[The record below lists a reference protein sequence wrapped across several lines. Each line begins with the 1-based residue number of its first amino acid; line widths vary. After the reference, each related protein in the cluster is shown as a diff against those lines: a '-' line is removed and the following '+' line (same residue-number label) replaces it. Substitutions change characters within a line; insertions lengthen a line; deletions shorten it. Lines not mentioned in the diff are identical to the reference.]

1 MKKIMIMGG
10 GPAGLAAGY
19 ELSKAG
25 HQVTIVEKNSQV
37 GGISK
42 TVNKNDYR
50 FDLGGHRFFTKIDEV
65 QQLWEEVLQ
74 KDFLVRP
81 RLSRIYYR
89 GKFFDY
95 PLKPMNALFS
105 MGVLESIVIVLSYI
119 QAKVKPIQPEESFE
133 DWVSNRFGK
142 RLYQHFFKSYTEKVW
157 GIPCTDLKAEWA
169 AQRIKGLSLTSAI
182 FNALFGRFKKNTI
195 KTLIEEFN
203 YPRLGPGMMYEAM
216 AEQIASRGGTVL
228 TGTSVSSILVDD
240 NKIQSVEI
248 TGPDGSTET
257 LTADVFLSSL
267 ALRDLV
273 HMMTPRPADKVVA
286 AAGNMKYRDFLIVSL
301 ALEKDYL
308 FPDNWIYVHSP
319 EVKLGRIQNF
329 KQWSPAMVPEEGCS
343 SLGLEYFCN
352 EGDETWNK
360 ADDDLI
366 STAIQEID
374 KIGLI
379 DKAWVKWGTVVRVPK
394 AYPVY
399 DEDYQHSLPVIKEF
413 IGGFTN
419 LQTMGRNGLHRYNNM
434 DHSILTG
441 LLAARNALGENHDL
455 WAVNTDEEY
464 HEEVKK

>member
-1 MKKIMIMGG
+1 MKKVVIMGG

-25 HQVTIVEKNSQV
+25 HQVTVVEKASQV

-42 TVNKNDYR
+42 TVNKNGYR

-65 QQLWEEVLQ
+65 QNLWEEVLWN
-74 KDFLVRP
+74 DFLVRP

-105 MGVLESIVIVLSYI
+105 MGVLESMVIVLSYMK
-119 QAKVKPIQPEESFE
+119 AKVKPVQPEESFE

-157 GIPCTDLKAEWA
+157 GIPCTELKAEWA

-216 AEQIASRGGTVL
+216 AEQIVKRGGTVL
-228 TGTSVSSILVDD
+228 TGTSVSSIQVEGAQ
-240 NKIQSVEI
+240 IQAVEI
-248 TGPDGSTET
+248 TQPDGSTKT
-257 LTADVFLSSL
+257 LTADVYLSSL

-273 HMMTPRPADKVVA
+273 HMMNPRPIDEVVA
-286 AAGNMKYRDFLIVSL
+286 AASHMKYRDFLIVSL

-329 KQWSPAMVPEEGCS
+329 KQWSPEMVPEAGCS

-366 STAIQEID
+366 SQAVQEID

-379 DKAWVKWGTVVRVPK
+379 DKEWVKWGAVVRVPK

-399 DEDYQHSLPVIKEF
+399 DEDYQHSLPVIKAF
-413 IGGFTN
+413 VGSFAN

-464 HEEVKK
+464 HEEVNA